1 MTLPAIIVELGFTV
15 GASTT
20 TLLHLDDATRGKLD
34 TGTLGSGSEY
44 TDVTADVLSWSCQRG
59 ATRGSGPLL
68 RYEAGK
74 ARIQLLDPDRRYD
87 PLNLSGPYVSGG
99 VTQITPMRLVRIRAL
114 HNGTYYDIWRGYA
127 DSWTAEYLPARA
139 GTLVTLTA
147 TDGFKVLGRKTLAAV
162 AATGASEDS
171 GARITRILT
180 AANWPLA
187 DRVIGTGRSTLQ
199 ATTLGTN
206 ALALCQLTA
215 DSEMGEFYM
224 DPAGRAYFRNR
235 GGIQEDSRSTTS
247 NVTFGSGG
255 GAELPYYS
263 VTPNYDDDQ
272 LVNSATI
279 TNVGGTPQVS
289 TTDASSSIATY
300 LDGTFERSDI
310 LLETDLEALNMA
322 NLIVS
327 TGKDPEYRFEALEI
341 GRHQNSATEDLIFAQ
356 ALGRLIGDRMTVKYT
371 PAGSGTLSKEVF
383 LRGIAHRSDKQM
395 WNTTFAFQSADKW
408 SGFLILDNATSG
420 KLDTGVLGW

>member
-1 MTLPAIIVELGFTV
+1 MTLPAVIVEVGFTV
-15 GASTT
+15 GASST
-20 TLLHLDDATRGKLD
+20 TLLHLDDAARGKLD

-44 TDVTADVLSWSCQRG
+44 TDVTADVVTWSCSRG
-59 ATRGSGPLL
+59 ASRGSGPLL

-74 ARIQLLDPDRRYD
+74 ARITLLDPDRRYD

-114 HNGTYYDIWRGYA
+114 HNGIYYDIWRGYA
-127 DSWTAEYLPARA
+127 DAWVGEYLPARA

-147 TDGFKVLGRKTLAAV
+147 TDGFKVLGRKTLAT
-162 AATGASEDS
+162 AASAGASEDS

-180 AANWPLA
+180 AASWPLA
-187 DRVIGTGRSTLQ
+187 DRVISTGDSTLQ
-199 ATTLGTN
+199 ATTLGAN

-224 DPAGRAYFRNR
+224 DAAGRAFFRNR
-235 GGIQEDSRSTTS
+235 QGIMEDSRSITS
-247 NVTFGSGG
+247 QITWGDGG

-263 VTPNYDDDQ
+263 VTPSYDDDQ

-279 TNVGGTPQVS
+279 TNVGGAAQAS
-289 TTDASSSIATY
+289 TADASSSIATY

-310 LLETDLEALNMA
+310 LLETDSEALQMA
-322 NLIVS
+322 NMLVA

-341 GRHQNSATEDLIFAQ
+341 GRHQATATEDLIFAQ

-371 PAGSGTLSKEVF
+371 PAGSGTLTKDVF
-383 LRGIAHRSDKQM
+383 VRGISHRSDRQM
-395 WNTTFAFQSADKW
+395 WNTTFSLQSASKW
-408 SGFLILDNATSG
+408 AFLILDNATLG
-420 KLDTGVLGW
+420 LLDTGVLGW

>member
-1 MTLPAIIVELGFTV
+1 MTLPTVIVEVGFTV
-15 GASTT
+15 GASSS
-20 TLLHLDDATRGKLD
+20 TLLHLDDASRGKLD

-44 TDVTADVLSWSCQRG
+44 TDVTADVISWSCSRG
-59 ATRGSGPLL
+59 ASRGSGPLL

-74 ARIQLLDPDRRYD
+74 ARIQLLDTDRRYD
-87 PLNLSGPYVSGG
+87 PLNLSGPYVSGS
-99 VTQITPMRLVRIRAL
+99 VTQVTPMRLVRIRAL

-127 DSWTAEYLPARA
+127 DAWTAEYLPARA

-147 TDGFKVLGRKTLAAV
+147 TDGFKVLGRKTLATI
-162 AATGASEDS
+162 AAAGGSEDS

-180 AANWPLA
+180 AAAWPLA
-187 DRVIGTGRSTLQ
+187 DRVIATGRSTLQ
-199 ATTLGTN
+199 ATTLGAN

-215 DSEMGEFYM
+215 DSEAGEFYM
-224 DPAGRAYFRNR
+224 DPAGRAYFRSR
-235 GGIQEDSRSTTS
+235 GGIQEDTRSVTS
-247 NVTFGSGG
+247 NITWGDGG

-263 VTPNYDDDQ
+263 VTPSYDDDQ

-279 TNVGGTPQVS
+279 TNVGGTPQAN

-310 LLETDLEALNMA
+310 LLETDGEALNMA

-327 TGKDPEYRFEALEI
+327 SGKDPEYRFEALEV
-341 GRHQNSATEDLIFAQ
+341 GRHQATATEDLIFAQ

-371 PAGSGTLSKEVF
+371 PAGSGTLSKDVF
-383 LRGIAHRSDKQM
+383 VRGVSHRSDRQM
-395 WNTTFAFQSADKW
+395 WNTTFVLQSADKW
-408 SGFLILDNATSG
+408 SGFLVLDNATSG
-420 KLDTGVLGW
+420 KLDTGALGW